1 MMTNVLNPK
10 EVTGAPISW
19 LLGGNPLL
27 EGVWF
32 FGNGLVCFKTSYDF
46 FMIALDGDK
55 DVKTIVKE
63 VKGML
68 PQSASS

>member
-1 MMTNVLNPK
+1 MMTNIFNPK
-10 EVTGAPISW
+10 TITGAPIDW

-46 FMIALDGDK
+46 FMFALEDQRR
-55 DVKTIVKE
+55 IVI
-63 VKGML
+63 
-68 PQSASS
+68 PI